1 MAVGRFNV
9 VIGVRTATLLGLTLA
24 VVFAAFAALP
34 GRSLAAGPCG
44 PPVTSVIACE
54 NQQPGD
60 PQSDW
65 FVNGS
70 GDDTIQGYATQMSVN
85 VGQTITFKIDTPST
99 NYHIDILRLGYYQ
112 GDGARKIVSAMKPTA
127 KLPQTQPAC
136 STFSATGLIDCGN
149 WSASASWAVPSTAVS
164 GVYIAHLVR
173 DDAQDPGGD
182 SLIPFVVRNDASHS
196 AILLQTS
203 DETWQAYNTYGGNS
217 LYQCTV
223 ACPPGS
229 PNAYKGAD
237 AVSYNRPFHTCD
249 DDEGRSCLFYAE
261 WPMIMWLEQNGY
273 DVSYTSEADVASSA
287 STLLNHKSFISSG
300 HDEYWS
306 ASQRANVTAAR
317 NAGVNLAF
325 FSGNE
330 VFWKTRWGA
339 DPAGNA
345 NRVVT
350 TYKETHYDTIP
361 VDPQDP
367 PTWTGS
373 WMDPRFSPP
382 SDGGNP
388 QNALTGQLFNVNF
401 GTSDIKVPS
410 TYSKLRLWRNTP
422 VATLAAGQSRTLAPG
437 VGTLGYEWDV
447 DADDGF
453 RPAGE
458 FDLSSTTVSGL
469 QVFTDY
475 GTTVN
480 DNGTATHHLSL
491 YRAPSGALVFGA
503 GTVQWAWGLSN
514 ENPSEANP
522 DPVMEQATVN
532 LFADM
537 GAQPATLVTGLTAA
551 TQSTDT
557 TAPKSTI
564 TAPGAGSS
572 MADGAQTTITGTAT
586 DTGGGVVSG
595 MEVSTDGGTTWHPAT
610 ISGSDA
616 TTVNWS
622 YPWVA
627 DISPSTTIESRA
639 TDDSGNIEKPSDA
652 ITLNIGCPCSMFGAT
667 TPTGVSDLAD
677 SGDPTPVEVGVK
689 FTTDKFGT
697 VSGIRFYKATTNTGT
712 HIGSLWTSSG
722 QRLASATFTSESAS
736 GWQTVS
742 FASPVQISP
751 GQTYV
756 ASYYAPNG
764 HYSATAGYFYPQPS
778 PPPTGGGNV
787 DAPPLHMLHNING
800 TLDGM
805 YSYSNA
811 STFPLNSFGA
821 ANYWVDVNFTP
832 AAVPGSVTNV
842 QAAAGYQSARLTWSA
857 PSTGGVVTT
866 YTVTPYINGTAQ
878 TPTTVTG
885 TPPVTNLTL
894 SSLNPLL
901 NYTFTVQAS
910 NPNGAGPVSAQ
921 SNAVSPSATP
931 TAPGPPTNLLAQ
943 PATTSAQVAWAPPVD
958 NGGGSITGYK
968 VTSYIGSTPQT
979 TVQVD
984 GSTTSTVMSN
994 LSDANQYTFTVDATN
1009 SAGTSVESSPS
1020 AAVQPQDTIL
1030 DFASPVQ
1037 ADSGDGSSVELGVK
1051 FTSDLNGSITGLRF
1065 YKASTNT
1072 GTHSGNLWTSTG
1084 AVLASATF
1092 TNETASGWQTALF
1105 SKPVSITAGTTYV
1118 ASYFAPFGHYSYSPN
1133 AFNSAI
1139 DNPPLHGISN
1149 GTSANG
1155 VYAYGLQSA
1164 FPTNTFNATN
1174 YSVDV
1179 LFLGQAP
1186 GQATGVSAK
1195 ASDQSARVSW
1205 TAPSGGTAPQS
1216 YTITPYIGSQAQ
1228 TPTVIKGSPPA
1239 TSTTITGLTG
1249 GTAYT
1254 FTVTAS
1260 NRYGTGSESAHSA
1273 AVTPLASATSPSAP
1287 TNVTAQPASSQ
1298 AQVNWTAP
1306 TDNGGST
1313 ITTYTVTPFIGAQ
1326 AQTPTTVSA
1335 PATSATVTSL
1345 TNGTGY
1351 TFKVTANN
1359 SAGAGDVSSASGA
1372 VTPDN
1377 TIFDFS
1383 APLLADAGDGSS
1395 VVLGTAFTTDR
1406 NGLVTGVRFYKSSA
1420 NTGTHVGSL
1429 WSSTGT
1435 LLASATFTN
1444 ETASGWQDAY
1454 FSTPVSITT
1463 GTTYVVSYLAPS
1475 GHYAATGGAFSSAV
1489 DNPPL
1494 HAVAN
1499 TATSPN
1505 GVYAYGATNAFPSN
1519 SFNSTNYW
1527 VDPIFQ

>member
-1 MAVGRFNV
+1 MQLGRFNV
-9 VIGVRTATLLGLTLA
+9 IGVKWSAGLRLTLA
-24 VVFAAFAALP
+24 LVCVAFAALP
-34 GRSLAAGPCG
+34 SRSWASGPCG

-70 GDDTIQGYATQMSVN
+70 GDDTIQGFATQMSVN
-85 VGQTITFKIDTPST
+85 VGQTINFKINTPSS

-112 GDGARKIVSAMKPTA
+112 GDGARKIVSNMKPTA

-136 STFSATGLIDCGN
+136 NSYSATGLIDCGN
-149 WSASASWAVPSTAVS
+149 WTVSASWAVPSTAVS

-173 DDAQDPGGD
+173 DDSQDLGGD

-196 AILLQTS
+196 DIVVQTS
-203 DETWQAYNTYGGNS
+203 DETWEAYNTYGGNS

-223 ACPPGS
+223 ACPTGS

-261 WPMIMWLEQNGY
+261 WPMIMWLEENGY
-273 DVSYTSEADVASSA
+273 DVSYTSEADVAASS
-287 STLLNHKSFISSG
+287 STLLNHKVFISSG

-317 NAGVNLAF
+317 DAGVNLAF

-339 DPAGNA
+339 DPAANP

-373 WMDPRFSPP
+373 WMDPRYSPP

-410 TYSKLRLWRNTP
+410 TYSKVRLWRNTP
-422 VATLAAGQSRTLAPG
+422 ITSLAAGQSRTLAPG
-437 VGTLGYEWDV
+437 VGTLGYEWDL
-447 DADDGF
+447 DADNGF
-453 RPAGE
+453 RPAGL

-480 DNGTATHHLSL
+480 DTGTATHHLTL
-491 YRAPSGALVFGA
+491 YRASNGALVFGA
-503 GTVQWAWGLSN
+503 GTVQWAWGLSD
-514 ENPSEANP
+514 ENPSSANP

-537 GAQPATLVTGLTAA
+537 GAQPATLVSGLTAA
-551 TQSTDT
+551 TKSTDT
-557 TAPKSTI
+557 TAPTSTI
-564 TAPGAGSS
+564 SAPSSGSS
-572 MADGAQTTITGTAT
+572 LADGTQTTITGTAT
-586 DTGGGVVSG
+586 DSGGGVVAG
-595 MEVSTDGGTTWHPAT
+595 VEISTDGGKTWHPAT
-610 ISGSDA
+610 ISGADA
-616 TTVNWS
+616 TTVSWS

-627 DISPSTTIESRA
+627 QNSPSTTIETRA

-652 ITLNIGCPCSMFGAT
+652 ITVNINCPCSLFGAT
-667 TPTGVSDLAD
+667 APTGPSDLTD

-689 FTTDKFGT
+689 FTTDKFGS
-697 VSGIRFYKATTNTGT
+697 VSAIRFYKASTNTGT

-722 QRLASATFTSESAS
+722 QRLASATFTNESAS
-736 GWQTVS
+736 GWQTVT

-756 ASYYAPNG
+756 ASYYAPKG
-764 HYSATAGYFYPQPS
+764 HYSATAGYFYPPPS

-787 DAPPLHMLHNING
+787 DSPPLHMLRNISG
-800 TLDGM
+800 TLNGM
-805 YSYSNA
+805 YSYSNT
-811 STFPLNSFGA
+811 STFPVNSFGA
-821 ANYWVDVNFTP
+821 SNYWVDVNFTP
-832 AAVPGSVTNV
+832 EPLPGQVTNV
-842 QAAAGYQSARLTWSA
+842 QAASGYQSVRLTWSA
-857 PSTGGVVTT
+857 PASGGAVTT
-866 YTVTPYINGTAQ
+866 YAVTPYINGTAQ

-894 SSLNPLL
+894 SNLNPLVT
-901 NYTFTVQAS
+901 YTFTVQAS

-921 SNAVSPSATP
+921 SNVVSPSANP
-931 TAPGPPTNLLAQ
+931 TAPGPPTNVQAQ
-943 PATTSAQVAWAPPVD
+943 PATTSALVAWTAPVD
-958 NGGGSITGYK
+958 NGGAAITGYT
-968 VTSYIGSTPQT
+968 VTPYIGSTAQP
-979 TVQVD
+979 TVHVD
-984 GSTTSTVMSN
+984 GSTTSTVITS

-1009 SAGTSVESSPS
+1009 SAGTSAESSPS

-1030 DFASPVQ
+1030 DFGSPFQ

-1051 FTSDLNGSITGLRF
+1051 FTSDLNGSISGIRF

-1072 GTHSGNLWTSTG
+1072 GTHIGNLWTSTG
-1084 AVLASATF
+1084 TLLASATF

-1118 ASYFAPFGHYSYSPN
+1118 ASYFAPFGHYSYTPN
-1133 AFNSAI
+1133 AFNSSI
-1139 DNPPLHGISN
+1139 DNPPLHGIAN
-1149 GTSANG
+1149 GMSANG
-1155 VYAYGLQSA
+1155 VYAYSLQST
-1164 FPTNTFNATN
+1164 FPTNTYNATN

-1186 GQATGVSAK
+1186 GQVTSVTAK

-1205 TAPSGGTAPQS
+1205 TAPTGGTAPAS

-1239 TSTTITGLTG
+1239 TSTTVTGLAG
-1249 GTAYT
+1249 GTSYT
-1254 FTVTAS
+1254 FTVTAA
-1260 NRYGTGSESAHSA
+1260 NRYGAGAESAHSA
-1273 AVTPLASATSPSAP
+1273 PVTPLSNPTPPSAP
-1287 TNVTAQPASSQ
+1287 TNVTAQPATSE
-1298 AQVNWTAP
+1298 AQVNWAAP
-1306 TDNGGST
+1306 SDNGGSA
-1313 ITTYTVTPFIGAQ
+1313 ITSYTVTPFIGSQ
-1326 AQTPTTVSA
+1326 AQTPATVAA
-1335 PATSATVTSL
+1335 PATGTTVTGL
-1345 TNGTGY
+1345 TNGTSY
-1351 TFKVTANN
+1351 TFTVTANN
-1359 SAGAGDVSSASGA
+1359 SAGAGDVSSASTA
-1372 VTPDN
+1372 VTPD
-1377 TIFDFS
+1377 TTLFDFS
-1383 APLLADAGDGSS
+1383 APLQADAGDGSS
-1395 VVLGTAFTTDR
+1395 VVLGTEFTADR

-1429 WSSTGT
+1429 WSTAGA
-1435 LLASATFTN
+1435 LLASATFSN
-1444 ETASGWQDAY
+1444 ETASGWQYAY
-1454 FSTPVSITT
+1454 FSTPVSVTA
-1463 GTTYVVSYLAPS
+1463 GTAYVVSYLAPN
-1475 GHYAATGGAFSSAV
+1475 GHYAATGGAFSSAI

-1494 HAVAN
+1494 HGVASSG
-1499 TATSPN
+1499 TSPN
-1505 GVYAYGATNAFPSN
+1505 GVYAYSATNVFPSN
-1519 SFNSTNYW
+1519 SYNATNYW